1 MKKYIIPIIL
11 LFFTSLISCN
21 VNDTL
26 DIPQQGVLPTN
37 LYQTANDDQV
47 LGFIAAIHYKIRGNV
62 YDDRFLNKT
71 TCAINVRRNLGM
83 MGGEFA
89 EYFPFTETAEGTTYS
104 KMWSY
109 YYSTIY
115 WCNMI
120 IVNLPQNTVSTESV
134 KNQAI
139 AEARA
144 IRAIS
149 MMQLVQL
156 WGNPPLADHI
166 MTGEETNTPAADSWK
181 FIEKELS
188 EAATGLP
195 SKSSPDGQAAIGGR
209 LTKEAA
215 YAYLGK
221 AYLWEGKYTDAAST
235 LYSKVIATN
244 LYALVDD
251 YSKLNS
257 YTSDFCSE
265 YIWECEIKNDPALA
279 LSQAGFM
286 DVTLNWGDGEVN
298 IPDGYYPGVGW
309 DDGAFTSESFGVFM
323 DTHDQLSS
331 VAKSKRYRGTLATY
345 EDFLDPTLFTYAGGT
360 KGVKSSG
367 ITKSEGYF
375 RIKLIPRKEN
385 IMGGSSWYT
394 QYMHNNIPYMR
405 YSEVLLNY
413 AEAVA
418 KGGTPGALSGLDA
431 LNKVRLRAGLTAAPS
446 LDMNNTQ
453 YGVKAE
459 RRAELFF
466 DGSRFID
473 LVRWGDAATE
483 LANLGGYNPTFYGY
497 INGNNGV
504 QQSKANW
511 KIVKNP
517 IISEKFKAGK
527 NELFPIPAIDRNN
540 NPKLVQN
547 PGW

>member
-1 MKKYIIPIIL
+1 MKKYIIPIL
-11 LFFTSLISCN
+11 LLFTSLMSCN
-21 VNDTL
+21 VTDTL
-26 DIPQQGVLPTN
+26 DIPQKGVLPTD
-37 LYQTANDDQV
+37 LYKTATDDQT
-47 LGFIAAIHYKIRGNV
+47 LAFIAAIHYKIRGNV
-62 YDDRFLNKT
+62 YDDKFLNKT
-71 TCAINVRRNLGM
+71 ACAINIRKNLDEM
-83 MGGEFA
+83 AGEFA
-89 EYFPFTETAEGTTYS
+89 QYFPYTETSEGATYK

-120 IVNLPQNTVSTESV
+120 IVNLPENTIASPAVT
-134 KNQAI
+134 NQAI

-144 IRAIS
+144 IRAIM

-166 MTGEETNTPAADSWK
+166 MTGEEGNTPAAESWK
-181 FIEKELS
+181 FIEKELN

-195 SKSSPDGQAAIGGR
+195 SKSGPDGQAAIGGR

-221 AYLWEGKYTDAAST
+221 AYLWEGKYNDAAST
-235 LYSKVIATN
+235 LYSKVITTN
-244 LYALVDD
+244 LYSLVAD

-286 DVTLNWGDGEVN
+286 DQTLNWPAGGIN
-298 IPDGYYPGVGW
+298 IPDGI
-309 DDGAFTSESFGVFM
+309 DDGAGWNDAAFSSESFGVFM
-323 DTHDQLSS
+323 ENHDQPASG
-331 VAKSKRYRGTLATY
+331 AKSKRYRGTLCTY
-345 EDFLDPTLFTYAGGT
+345 EDLLDPTLFTYA
-360 KGVKSSG
+360 KGEKGIKPSG
-367 ITKSEGYF
+367 CAFCEGYF
-375 RIKLIPRKEN
+375 RVKLIPRKEN
-385 IMGGSSWYT
+385 MMGGTNWYN
-394 QYMHNNIPYMR
+394 QYMHNNLPYMR

-418 KGGTPGALSGLDA
+418 QGGTAGAISGLEA
-431 LNKVRLRAGLTAAPS
+431 LNIVRRRAGLTDAPA
-446 LDMNNTQ
+446 LDMNNEK

-466 DGSRFID
+466 EGTRFID
-473 LVRWGDAATE
+473 LVRWKDLATLAAID
-483 LANLGGYNPTFYGY
+483 NSYNPSFYGY
-497 INGNNGV
+497 VNGNNSV

-511 KIVKNP
+511 KIVKNQM
-517 IISEKFKAGK
+517 IAEKFKSGK
-527 NELFPIPAIDRNN
+527 NELFPIPAVDKNS
-540 NPKLVQN
+540 NPNLVQN

>member
-1 MKKYIIPIIL
+1 
-11 LFFTSLISCN
+11 LISCN
-21 VNDTL
+21 INDTL
-26 DIPQQGVLPTN
+26 DIPQQGVLPVD
-37 LYQTANDDQV
+37 LYKTANDEQT
-47 LGFIAAIHYKIRGNV
+47 LGFIAAIHYKIQGSV

-71 TCAINVRRNLGM
+71 TCAYRIRQYLGE
-83 MGGEFA
+83 MGGEFGS
-89 EYFPFTETAEGTTYS
+89 YSTYTENSESGTFS

-120 IVNLPQNTVSTESV
+120 IENLPNNSV
-134 KNQAI
+134 ASPGVRSQAI

-144 IRAIS
+144 IRAIM

-166 MTGEETNTPAADSWK
+166 MTGEEGNTPAEKSWA

-188 EAATGLP
+188 EAALGLP
-195 SKSSPDGQAAIGGR
+195 SKKGLDGQAAIGGR

-221 AYLWEGKYTDAAST
+221 AYLWEKKYSEAAST
-235 LYSKVIATN
+235 LYTKVISTN
-244 LYALVDD
+244 LYALVDN

-265 YIWECEIKNDPALA
+265 YIWECEIKNDPAIA
-279 LSQAGFM
+279 FSQVGFM
-286 DVTLNWGDGEVN
+286 NQTLNWPNTGLN
-298 IPDGYYPGVGW
+298 FPDGYYDAQGW
-309 DDGAFTSESFGVFM
+309 GDAASASESFGAFM
-323 DTHDQLSS
+323 DNHELLSN
-331 VAKSKRYRGTLATY
+331 ANKSNRYRGTIATY
-345 EDFLDPTLFTYAGGT
+345 EDLLDPALFTYANGT
-360 KGVKSSG
+360 KGVKAVG
-367 ITKSEGYF
+367 APFCEGYF
-375 RIKLIPRKEN
+375 RVKLIPRKEN
-385 IMGGSSWYT
+385 IMGGSSWYN
-394 QYMHNNIPYMR
+394 QYLHNNLPYMR

-431 LNKVRLRAGLTAAPS
+431 LNKVRQRAGLTNAPS
-446 LDMNNTQ
+446 LDMNNEQ

-459 RRAELFF
+459 RKAELFF
-466 DGSRFID
+466 EGTYFID
-473 LVRWGDAATE
+473 LIRWGDAATV
-483 LANLGGYNPTFYGY
+483 LANMGNYNPTFYGY
-497 INGNNGV
+497 VNGNNGV

-517 IISEKFKAGK
+517 LLTEKFKAGK
-527 NELFPIPAIDRNN
+527 NELFPIPAVDKNS
-540 NPKLVQN
+540 NPSLVQN

>member
-1 MKKYIIPIIL
+1 MKKYIIPFIL
-11 LFFTSLISCN
+11 LFTSLISCN

-26 DIPQQGVLPTN
+26 DIPQQGVLPVD
-37 LYQTANDDQV
+37 LYKTANDEQT
-47 LGFIAAIHYKIRGNV
+47 LGFIAAINYKIHGSV

-71 TCAINVRRNLGM
+71 TCTIRIRQFLGEM
-83 MGGEFA
+83 SGEFGS
-89 EYFPFTETAEGTTYS
+89 YFPYTASSESDIYS

-109 YYSTIY
+109 YYSNIY

-120 IVNLPQNTVSTESV
+120 IENLPANTVASKGV
-134 KNQAI
+134 KDQAI

-144 IRAIS
+144 IRAIM

-166 MTGEETNTPAADSWK
+166 MTGTEGNTPAEKSWA

-188 EAATGLP
+188 EAALGLP
-195 SKSSPDGQAAIGGR
+195 SKKGVDGQSAIGGR

-221 AYLWEGKYTDAAST
+221 AYLWQKKYNEAANT

-244 LYALVDD
+244 LYALVDN
-251 YSKLNS
+251 YAKLNS

-279 LSQAGFM
+279 LSQSGFM
-286 DVTLNWGDGEVN
+286 DQTLNWAPLGLN
-298 IPDGYYPGVGW
+298 FPDGYYDNQGW
-309 DDGAFTSESFGVFM
+309 GDVSYSSESFGSFM
-323 DTHDQLSS
+323 DNHELISS
-331 VAKSKRYRGTLATY
+331 GKKSNRYRGTLSTY
-345 EDFLDPTLFTYAGGT
+345 EDMLDPTLYNYASGV
-360 KGVKSSG
+360 KGVKG
-367 ITKSEGYF
+367 AGCEFCEGYF
-375 RIKLIPRKEN
+375 RVKLIPTKEN
-385 IMGGSSWYT
+385 IMGGSNWYN
-394 QYMHNNIPYMR
+394 QYMHNNPVYMR

-431 LNKVRLRAGLTAAPS
+431 LNKVRQRAGLANAPS
-446 LDMNNTQ
+446 LDMNNEQ

-459 RRAELFF
+459 RRAELYFE
-466 DGSRFID
+466 GTWFID
-473 LVRWGDAATE
+473 LVRWGDAATV
-483 LANLGGYNPTFYGY
+483 LANLGNYKPIFYGY
-497 INGNNGV
+497 VNGNNGV

-517 IISEKFKAGK
+517 QLSDKFKAGK
-527 NELFPIPAIDRNN
+527 NELFPIPAVDKNN
-540 NPKLVQN
+540 NPNLVQN